1 MWNKA
6 QPHEAMPMLNTAVV
20 KRSGRESRHTLALQ
34 GIPLLGNRD
43 ASFPRTLYFHRV
55 WMNFGISPCTS
66 VNIYFKGQSQV
77 IHILTYSK
85 ISHTPTIFKWAVSCV
100 KYIHIIVQWIS
111 RTFSSYK
118 TETLYLLNTNNSLTL
133 HFFFKG
139 RDFFQETEASFPYHF
154 IYPTQSHYVNILLGV
169 ELLTSHLGT
178 ATSLPSVGPA
188 GPTPRSYSDCPA
200 FLQLLPSV
208 LIVQPPSV
216 STLKS
221 HQLSP
226 QHPITAGQLTV
237 PPRSPWHWG

>member
-1 MWNKA
+1 METRQGALLGDLKSVTPEFEMWNKA

-111 RTFSSYK
+111 RRFSSYK

-133 HFFFKG
+133 HFFLKVEISSKK
-139 RDFFQETEASFPYHF
+139 QKPV
-154 IYPTQSHYVNILLGV
+154 SHTILYI
-169 ELLTSHLGT
+169 
-178 ATSLPSVGPA
+178 LPKA
-188 GPTPRSYSDCPA
+188 
-200 FLQLLPSV
+200 
-208 LIVQPPSV
+208 IM
-216 STLKS
+216 
-221 HQLSP
+221 
-226 QHPITAGQLTV
+226 
-237 PPRSPWHWG
+237 